1 MVDYR
6 KLYGAMTNLYF
17 RFYDIR
23 MGESTTGTG
32 RRILRH
38 QCSKVNEVLDGVYDL
53 GGDAVI
59 YGDTDS
65 AYFKTFA
72 NSQQEAILIADAV
85 ADKVNQSYQQFMRDT
100 FLCNE
105 GFDKYIKAGR
115 EIVSDRGIFVEKKRY
130 ILHIIDKEGKAVDEL
145 KVMGLDT
152 KKTNL
157 PRVIAN
163 NLNKFIER
171 LLKGEDWNSV
181 AESVVE
187 YKEELKSTG
196 DITTLGLPKGISDID
211 YFYDKSE
218 FRTFAKRNAR
228 TGKVHISGHV
238 AAALHYNNCLK
249 LYNDK
254 DSMPIKDGMKIKVF
268 YLIGKLE
275 PIELINGDQLAVKS
289 IALPTDI
296 EVVPQWFFDNYKVDI
311 DAHIERLVDNPLEN
325 ILKAIGKEP
334 PSKQTMLVDSL
345 LSF

>member
-53 GGDAVI
+53 TGDAVI

-72 NSQQEAILIADAV
+72 NDQQEAILIADAV
-85 ADKVNQSYQQFMRDT
+85 ADKVNQSYQQFMRET
-100 FLCNE
+100 FLCND

-115 EIVSDRGIFVEKKRY
+115 EVVSDRGIFVEKKRY
-130 ILHIIDKEGKAVDEL
+130 ILHIVDKEGKAVDEL

-157 PRVIAN
+157 PRVIAG

-187 YKEELKSTG
+187 YKEQLKAAD

-218 FRTFAKRNAR
+218 FRTFAKRNAK
-228 TGKVHISGHV
+228 TGKVHVSGHV
-238 AAALHYNNCLK
+238 AAALHYNHCLK

-254 DSMPIKDGMKIKVF
+254 TSMPIRDGMKIKVF
-268 YLIGKLE
+268 YLTGKLE
-275 PIELINGDQLAVKS
+275 PIELINGDPLNVKS

-296 EVVPQWFFDNYKVDI
+296 EVVPQWFFDSYKVDI